1 MGGSFSRN
9 AQKTGESFS
18 RNAQVI
24 LKNSNTNVLQ
34 SALRNYIKAVKSLPN
49 QNNAHIYGLMMQT
62 ANGANASYK
71 NRIVNGVAKAVAASR
86 RGIVQA
92 ANAVAN
98 GAPEG
103 PAAAT
108 VKNATAKIKNLN
120 QRIAELN
127 TLLPPGAVGAPNN
140 KARLYMAKKYNNIAN
155 RAINTNGKYA
165 TIWKAINTLKTEN
178 RLTAALPPRTNVPN
192 TALVLKFLNNHKND
206 NVKKAAYTMAVQFK
220 NTNLSTLALAN
231 LSNKKQEILNTAIQ
245 FKRNSNAT
253 RAARAAKKLNQNV
266 ANVTNSANLSRNR
279 LEQNAAT
286 NQAAKNAK
294 IQAILLK
301 LWGHA
306 GTGRGSE
313 SQLYRNQTALPAAR
327 ANKELMNLMTNNI
340 SRANFNAV
348 LNNPAFAPPSNNKG
362 GARNRHTQRV
372 KYMLRN
378 LGWKLPT
385 N

>member
-1 MGGSFSRN
+1 MVLSWNPFKWFSRSAQTVLSN
-9 AQKTGESFS
+9 A
-18 RNAQVI
+18 
-24 LKNSNTNVLQ
+24 NTNVLRN
-34 SALRNYIKAVKSLPN
+34 ALRNYISAVKALPN
-49 QNNAHIYGLMMQT
+49 KNNAHIYGLMMKT

-71 NRIVNGVAKAVAASR
+71 NRIVNGVAKVVAASR

-103 PAAAT
+103 AAAAA
-108 VKNATAKIKNLN
+108 VNNATAKIKNLN
-120 QRIAELN
+120 KRMAELN
-127 TLLPPGAVGAPNN
+127 TLLPPGATATPNN
-140 KARLYMAKKYNNIAN
+140 KARLYMTKKYNNVAN
-155 RAINTNGKYA
+155 RAINTNGKYVA
-165 TIWKAINTLKTEN
+165 IWKAINTLKTEN
-178 RLTAALPPRTNVPN
+178 RLKAALPPRTNVPN

-206 NVKKAAYTMAVQFK
+206 NVNKAARIMAGQFK
-220 NTNLSTLALAN
+220 NTNLSTLALTN
-231 LSNKKQEILNTAIQ
+231 LSNKKQEILNKAIQ
-245 FKRNSNAT
+245 FKRNNNAT
-253 RAARAAKKLNQNV
+253 RAARAASKLNQNV
-266 ANVTNSANLSRNR
+266 ANVFNTANLS
-279 LEQNAAT
+279 QNQLAQKVA
-286 NQAAKNAK
+286 NNAKAAKNAK
-294 IQAILLK
+294 IQTILLK

-340 SRANFNAV
+340 SRANFNAI
-348 LNNPAFAPPSNNKG
+348 LNNPAFAPPTNTSG
-362 GARNRHTQRV
+362 GNRARHTQRV

>member
-1 MGGSFSRN
+1 MVLSWNPFKWFSRSAQTVLSN
-9 AQKTGESFS
+9 ANTSVL
-18 RNAQVI
+18 RN
-24 LKNSNTNVLQ
+24 
-34 SALRNYIKAVKSLPN
+34 ALRNYISAVKALPN
-49 QNNAHIYGLMMQT
+49 KNNAHIYGLMMKT

-71 NRIVNGVAKAVAASR
+71 NRIVNGVAKVVAASR

-103 PAAAT
+103 AAAAA
-108 VKNATAKIKNLN
+108 VNNATAKIKNLN
-120 QRIAELN
+120 KRMAELN
-127 TLLPPGAVGAPNN
+127 TLLPPGATATPNN
-140 KARLYMAKKYNNIAN
+140 KARLYMTKKYNNVAN
-155 RAINTNGKYA
+155 RAINTNGKYVA
-165 TIWKAINTLKTEN
+165 IWKAINTLKTEN
-178 RLTAALPPRTNVPN
+178 RLKAALPPRTNVPN

-206 NVKKAAYTMAVQFK
+206 NVNKAARIMAGQFK
-220 NTNLSTLALAN
+220 NTNLSTLALTN
-231 LSNKKQEILNTAIQ
+231 LSNKKQEILNKAIQ
-245 FKRNSNAT
+245 FKRNNNAT
-253 RAARAAKKLNQNV
+253 RAARAASKLNQNV
-266 ANVTNSANLSRNR
+266 ANVFNTANLS
-279 LEQNAAT
+279 QNQLAQKVA
-286 NQAAKNAK
+286 NNAKAAKNAK
-294 IQAILLK
+294 IQTILLK

-340 SRANFNAV
+340 SRANFNAI
-348 LNNPAFAPPSNNKG
+348 LNNPAFAPPTNTSG
-362 GARNRHTQRV
+362 GNRARHTQRV